1 MMMECRGVN
10 GFAHTQLAYAIRYPN
25 AQDTARGVA
34 GVRPMDDW
42 QSIQVLVEQVQDCQ
56 QQAAQGLDGATER
69 LERVR
74 DRLFEQLR
82 PQLHAMIRRMVR
94 DTDLAQ
100 DILQEVLILVVR
112 KLGNYDRY
120 RAPFRQWVARV
131 AIHEVYRQLR
141 SQSQC
146 LEVSEA
152 ELFDPEGEDDETLS
166 PLESAPDPA
175 PTPGTVAA
183 YRERLNLILEC
194 ARASLDEEAYTIWY
208 EYLCNGTPHEQL
220 ALLMNR
226 REDWVRQTLHRARLK
241 VAAAIVQH
249 PAILSDEEINAAID
263 RCLRSR
269 DPLSQEEI
277 AVLRQSLATHSR
289 QPPGWRQINLFRQA
303 CLKVLSWVEI

>member
-1 MMMECRGVN
+1 
-10 GFAHTQLAYAIRYPN
+10 
-25 AQDTARGVA
+25 
-34 GVRPMDDW
+34 MDDW
-42 QSIQVLVEQVQDCQ
+42 QAIQVLVEQVQDCQ
-56 QQAAQGLDGATER
+56 QQAAQGLDGAAER
-69 LERVR
+69 LELAQ
-74 DRLFEQLR
+74 DRLVEQLR

-152 ELFDPEGEDDETLS
+152 ELLDPEGEDDETLS

-226 REDWVRQTLHRARLK
+226 REDGVRQTLHRARLK
-241 VAAAIVQH
+241 VAAAIILH
-249 PAILSDEEINAAID
+249 PAILSDDEINTAID
-263 RCLRSR
+263 RCQRSS
-269 DPLSQEEI
+269 DPLSPEELD
-277 AVLRQSLATHSR
+277 VLRQSMQTQPR
-289 QPPGWRQINLFRQA
+289 QPPGRGQVDLFRRA

>member
-1 MMMECRGVN
+1 
-10 GFAHTQLAYAIRYPN
+10 
-25 AQDTARGVA
+25 
-34 GVRPMDDW
+34 MDDW

-56 QQAAQGLDGATER
+56 QQAAQGLDGAAER
-69 LERVR
+69 LELAQ
-74 DRLFEQLR
+74 DRLVEQLR
-82 PQLHAMIRRMVR
+82 PQIHGLIRRMVR
-94 DTDLAQ
+94 NPDLAQ

-249 PAILSDEEINAAID
+249 PAILSNEEIDAAID

-277 AVLRQSLATHSR
+277 AVLRQSMQTQPR

-303 CLKVLSWVEI
+303 CLKVLGWVEVCLLIFIPMG

>member
-1 MMMECRGVN
+1 
-10 GFAHTQLAYAIRYPN
+10 
-25 AQDTARGVA
+25 
-34 GVRPMDDW
+34 
-42 QSIQVLVEQVQDCQ
+42 VEQVQDCQ
-56 QQAAQGLDGATER
+56 QQAAQGLDGAAER
-69 LERVR
+69 LELAQ
-74 DRLFEQLR
+74 DRLVEQLR
-82 PQLHAMIRRMVR
+82 PQIHGLIRRMVR
-94 DTDLAQ
+94 NPDLAQ
-100 DILQEVLILVVR
+100 DILQEVLLLVLR
-112 KLGNYDRY
+112 TLGNYDRY

-152 ELFDPEGEDDETLS
+152 ELLDPEGEDDETLS

-277 AVLRQSLATHSR
+277 AVLRQSMQTQPR

-303 CLKVLSWVEI
+303 CLKVLSWVELCLLLIFVG

>member
-1 MMMECRGVN
+1 
-10 GFAHTQLAYAIRYPN
+10 
-25 AQDTARGVA
+25 
-34 GVRPMDDW
+34 MDDW

-56 QQAAQGLDGATER
+56 QQAAQGLDGAAER
-69 LERVR
+69 LELAQ
-74 DRLFEQLR
+74 DRLVEQLR
-82 PQLHAMIRRMVR
+82 PQLHTMIRRMVR

-100 DILQEVLILVVR
+100 DILQGVLLLVLR
-112 KLGNYDRY
+112 KLGNYDRC
-120 RAPFRQWVARV
+120 RAPFRHWVARV
-131 AIHEVYRQLR
+131 VIHEVYKHLR
-141 SQSQC
+141 RRAQC
-146 LEVSEA
+146 PEVPEA
-152 ELFDPEGEDDETLS
+152 ELLDPEGVDDETLS

-269 DPLSQEEI
+269 DPLSQEEL